1 MSTTASQSLYRR
13 HLQSGDLLAVVR
25 LANTPDNYKRD
36 IPKFTLLEY
45 PLITSLCYSVII
57 QLKILFII
65 KY

>member
-36 IPKFTLLEY
+36 IPIHSLGISLDYLIVRIHFLLF
-45 PLITSLCYSVII
+45 
-57 QLKILFII
+57 Q
-65 KY
+65 